1 METATGERTK
11 DFRTVRG
18 DLSKTVEFA
27 AIVIRSVFDQF
38 AGADMKMND
47 GGSRPLRSVGGLGQ
61 SGPRSL

>member
-1 METATGERTK
+1 
-11 DFRTVRG
+11 VRG